1 MLISIQKMIAP
12 LWSAVASEARHP
24 FSVPGLMTCL
34 AKPEAPE
41 GRHIPIQKRRRRCAL
56 PSHPKNSKRDRLV
69 FAAGKSAVMREAGA
83 LGQGDRLVELLPDT
97 ARLVGVRAERQPHAD
112 PGRHLQQRG

>member
-12 LWSAVASEARHP
+12 LWSAVASEARHRF
-24 FSVPGLMTCL
+24 FSSRFNDVLGQ
-34 AKPEAPE
+34 AGSPE

-97 ARLVGVRAERQPHAD
+97 ARLVGVRAECQPHAD